1 MGNFKVSRLLSASF
15 FHKENSRVDGRV
27 QDRVIVQVCP
37 HRECV
42 GHGAKPSSGVPYE
55 ENTLRSA
62 TDTALFALEGGYQM
76 KNWLRII

>member
-1 MGNFKVSRLLSASF
+1 MGKFKVSRLLSASF

-42 GHGAKPSSGVPYE
+42 GHGAKPSIGGQTKRMLFVLLILLSLLLKG
-55 ENTLRSA
+55 
-62 TDTALFALEGGYQM
+62 DT
-76 KNWLRII
+76 R